1 MFIIINNSFVNL
13 LGITS
18 IYIISFIIWS
28 LIVFPE
34 KSESLMYV
42 KIEF

>member
-18 IYIISFIIWS
+18 IYVISFIIWS
-28 LIVFPE
+28 LIVFAE

-42 KIEF
+42 KI